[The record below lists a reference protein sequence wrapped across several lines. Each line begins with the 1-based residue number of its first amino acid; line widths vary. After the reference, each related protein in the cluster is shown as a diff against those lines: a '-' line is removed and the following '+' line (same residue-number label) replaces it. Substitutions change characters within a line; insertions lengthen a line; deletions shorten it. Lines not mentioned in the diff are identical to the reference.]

1 MKEICKIPPEIY
13 ALLSEQRIL
22 NEEKFRFIQFI
33 IVSEVGDSIVLFNS
47 LTRQMVLLDKDE
59 YNNLTK
65 HRETYDF
72 LIKNWILVPEKFND
86 IKFYE
91 QIYNLYSLIMRQNY
105 INNFIVFP
113 TTDCNARCFYCFERQ
128 AQKKI
133 MSNDTAVDVAR
144 FMIDKS
150 KGHDITIQLFGGEPL
165 CNIAA
170 IDTIFNFL
178 KANNAVYKSWMISN
192 GYLFDQDLI
201 DKARNNW
208 NLYKVQITLDGTER
222 VYNRIKNYIH
232 GDSNPFER
240 VIRNIKLLL
249 SAGIK
254 VSIRLNLDEHNKN
267 DLSELID
274 YLNTEF
280 ADNKSLLSVYVFL
293 LYDSRKAKKR
303 NESEI
308 EELTNKLT
316 GLEDKIR
323 NYGLNSKKK
332 LRRTFKY
339 YSCLADANSST
350 TILPD
355 GNLGKCDHCLDS
367 GYWGN
372 IYDSNIKKENITV
385 WKALSA
391 RDEICQTCPL
401 YPECIHLERCPDY
414 DGYSCTEER
423 KMRKIQ
429 NVREKILFEIE
440 NLK

>member
-65 HRETYDF
+65 YRETYEF
-72 LIKNWILVPEKFND
+72 LIKNWILVPEEFND
-86 IKFYE
+86 VKLYE
-91 QIYNLYSLIMRQNY
+91 QIYNLYSLIMPQNY

-192 GYLFDQDLI
+192 GYLFDKDLI

-222 VYNRIKNYIH
+222 VYNRIKNY
-232 GDSNPFER
+232 
-240 VIRNIKLLL
+240 
-249 SAGIK
+249 
-254 VSIRLNLDEHNKN
+254 
-267 DLSELID
+267 
-274 YLNTEF
+274 
-280 ADNKSLLSVYVFL
+280 
-293 LYDSRKAKKR
+293 
-303 NESEI
+303 
-308 EELTNKLT
+308 
-316 GLEDKIR
+316 
-323 NYGLNSKKK
+323 
-332 LRRTFKY
+332 
-339 YSCLADANSST
+339 
-350 TILPD
+350 
-355 GNLGKCDHCLDS
+355 
-367 GYWGN
+367 
-372 IYDSNIKKENITV
+372 
-385 WKALSA
+385 
-391 RDEICQTCPL
+391 
-401 YPECIHLERCPDY
+401 
-414 DGYSCTEER
+414 
-423 KMRKIQ
+423 
-429 NVREKILFEIE
+429 
-440 NLK
+440 